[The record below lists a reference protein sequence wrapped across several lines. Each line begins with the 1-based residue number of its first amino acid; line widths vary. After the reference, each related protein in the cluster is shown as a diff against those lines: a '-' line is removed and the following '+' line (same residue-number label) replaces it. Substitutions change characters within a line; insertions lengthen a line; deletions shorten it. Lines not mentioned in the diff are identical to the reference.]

1 MIGTTSARA
10 SECKNES
17 GLGMDGRLD
26 PTDRMQTTTY
36 TRSKLQGLAEE
47 NRLRAEAAA
56 LAQKRASV
64 HQYIQNTLLRDVLRE
79 AGVSKT
85 SYLHPSPHPNIGFA
99 PEDLMEG
106 LRAWFP
112 DCTIELTEEWVDV
125 PNRPG
130 QPPTR
135 TLKSG
140 IKIDWS

>member
-1 MIGTTSARA
+1 
-10 SECKNES
+10 
-17 GLGMDGRLD
+17 
-26 PTDRMQTTTY
+26 MQTITY

-79 AGVSKT
+79 AGASKT

-99 PEDLMEG
+99 PEDLTEG

-112 DCTIELTEEWVDV
+112 DCTIELTEEWVDL
-125 PNRPG
+125 PPRKG
-130 QPPTR
+130 LFPTR
-135 TLKSG
+135 ELKSG